1 MSAWPASRTTASK
14 TAGAG
19 SVAHPFPREHI
30 RHGDSTAKLYVRCLK
45 HSREQCSSAAALA
58 RQKAVAA
65 ARTQQ
70 DERQT
75 IKQETQLGRPLPA
88 GNLRKLLCPA
98 FAAKLAET
106 AQGKL
111 FAATSDDE
119 DRRLLSD
126 APRYRTGIR
135 GGVGIVMIKW
145 CQCQSVK

>member
-1 MSAWPASRTTASK
+1 M
-14 TAGAG
+14 
-19 SVAHPFPREHI
+19 AHPFPREHI

-75 IKQETQLGRPLPA
+75 IKQEKQLGRPLPA
-88 GNLRKLLCPA
+88 GNLRKLLCRLRPA

-111 FAATSDDE
+111 FAATMMKIDGFFQM
-119 DRRLLSD
+119 
-126 APRYRTGIR
+126 PRDIGPASAAAL
-135 GGVGIVMIKW
+135 G
-145 CQCQSVK
+145 